1 MDIAPILAA
10 LKRQKT
16 AAALIAIEI
25 ALCCAI
31 ICNALFLIMHRL
43 ERSQLVSG
51 AAETELIRIRTAG
64 VGQRGNP
71 TEAAAQARETVA
83 ALAALPGVKAATITN
98 QVPFGS
104 SSWNT
109 SLRMA
114 KDDKSSIANVGA
126 YYGDENLLE
135 TLGVKLIAGRDFLP
149 EEYVDFDALL
159 GSGAAEPKVVIITQT
174 LARKLFGNDNP
185 LGREIYAGDEPSRV
199 IGIVE
204 RLVRPR
210 FDSDMAFAE
219 SSMIQPVRLS
229 LAYGNFVLR
238 TDPANRQ
245 AVIEAAKKKLHEIA
259 PNRIIF
265 DAKTLEE
272 IRSDFFKQDRVMAG
286 LLIAVVVSLLIVTA
300 LGIVGLASFWVQ
312 RRRRQI
318 GIRRALGATR
328 AQILHYF
335 QTENFLIV
343 SAGIVIGMGAAY
355 AISGWLMRQ
364 YELPRLPL
372 YYLPVGAVALW
383 VLGQLSVLAP
393 ALRAASVPPATA
405 TRSV

>member
-1 MDIAPILAA
+1 MDIMPILAA

-31 ICNALFLIMHRL
+31 VCNALFLIIHRL
-43 ERSQLVSG
+43 ERSSIVSG
-51 AAETELIRIRTAG
+51 TAENALIRIRTAG
-64 VGQRGNP
+64 LGGDEDAVAR
-71 TEAAAQARETVA
+71 AREDTA
-83 ALAALPGVKAATITN
+83 TLAALPGVTSVTLTN

-109 SLRMA
+109 GLRMG
-114 KDDKSSIANVGA
+114 KDDQTTVAVVGA

-135 TLGVKLIAGRDFLP
+135 TLGVRLVAGRDFTP
-149 EEYVDFDALL
+149 DEYVDFDQLL
-159 GSGAAEPKVVIITQT
+159 GSGAAEPKVAIITQT
-174 LARKLFGNDNP
+174 LARTLFGTENA
-185 LGREIYAGDEPSRV
+185 LGREFYAGESPSRV
-199 IGIVE
+199 VGIVE

-210 FDSDMAFAE
+210 FAEDMDFAE
-219 SSMIQPVRLS
+219 SSMIMPIRLTQQ
-229 LAYGNFVLR
+229 YGMFLLR
-238 TDPANRQ
+238 TAPENRQ
-245 AVIEAAKKKLHEIA
+245 AVIEAARSKLRETS
-259 PNRIIF
+259 PNRIVL
-265 DAKTLEE
+265 DADTLEK
-272 IRSDFFKQDRVMAG
+272 IRSDYFKQDRVMAG
-286 LLIAVVVSLLIVTA
+286 LLIAVVVSLLVVTA

-328 AQILHYF
+328 GQILRYF

-343 SAGIVIGMGAAY
+343 GAGIALGMAAAY
-355 AISGWLMRQ
+355 GISGWLMRH

-372 YYLPVGAVALW
+372 FYLPVGAVVLW
-383 VLGQLSVLAP
+383 LLGQIAVLAP

>member
-1 MDIAPILAA
+1 MDVMPILAA

-16 AAALIAIEI
+16 AAALIALEI

-31 ICNALFLIMHRL
+31 VCNALFLIIERL
-43 ERSQLVSG
+43 EHSRIDSG
-51 AAETELIRIRTAG
+51 VAEAELIRIRTAG
-64 VGQRGNP
+64 LGGDEDAV
-71 TEAAAQARETVA
+71 ARARADTA
-83 ALAALPGVKAATITN
+83 TLAALPGVTAVTLTN
-98 QVPFGS
+98 QVPFGN

-109 SLRMA
+109 GLRLG
-114 KDDKSSIANVGA
+114 KDDRNTVANVGA

-135 TLGVKLIAGRDFLP
+135 TLGVRLVAGRDFTAD
-149 EEYVDFDALL
+149 EYIDFDQLL
-159 GSGAAEPKVVIITQT
+159 GSGAAEPKVVIITRT
-174 LARKLFGNDNP
+174 LAQKLYGDADP
-185 LGREIYAGDEPSRV
+185 LGRELYASDAPSRV
-199 IGIVE
+199 IGVVE

-210 FDSDMAFAE
+210 FGKDTGFAE
-219 SSMIQPVRLS
+219 SSMILPIRITQQ
-229 LAYGNFVLR
+229 YGMFLLR
-238 TDPANRQ
+238 TAPQNRQ
-245 AVIEAAKKKLHEIA
+245 AVIDAARARLRETS
-259 PNRIIF
+259 PNRIVL
-265 DAKTLEE
+265 DADTVEK
-272 IRSDFFKQDRVMAG
+272 IRGDYFKQDRVMAG
-286 LLIAVVVSLLIVTA
+286 LLIAVVASLLIVTA

-343 SAGIVIGMGAAY
+343 TVGIVLGMAAAY
-355 AISGWLMRQ
+355 GISGWLMRH

-372 YYLPVGAVALW
+372 LYLPVGAVTLW
-383 VLGQLSVLAP
+383 LLGQLAVLAP

>member
-1 MDIAPILAA
+1 MDIMPIIAA

-31 ICNALFLIMHRL
+31 ICNALFLIIHRL
-43 ERSQLVSG
+43 ERSRIVSG

-64 VGQRGNP
+64 LGRADP
-71 TEAAAQARETVA
+71 ADAMAQARESAA
-83 ALAALPGVKAATITN
+83 ALAALPGVKSVSITN

-109 SLRMA
+109 SLRRSR
-114 KDDKSSIANVGA
+114 DDQSSIVNVGA
-126 YYGDENLLE
+126 YYGDEQLLE
-135 TLGVKLIAGRDFLP
+135 TLGLKLVAGRDFTP
-149 EEYVDFDALL
+149 DEYVDFDSLL
-159 GSGAAEPKVVIITQT
+159 NSQSAEPKVVIITQT
-174 LARKLFGNDNP
+174 LAKTLFGDENP
-185 LGREIYAGDEPSRV
+185 LGREIFAGDEPSRV
-199 IGIVE
+199 IGVVE

-210 FDSDMAFAE
+210 FQEDMKFAE
-219 SSMIQPVRLS
+219 SSMILPIRLNLGYGVYLLRSDPGNRPV
-229 LAYGNFVLR
+229 
-238 TDPANRQ
+238 
-245 AVIEAAKKKLHEIA
+245 VIEAAKKKLREIS
-259 PNRIIF
+259 PNRIVL
-265 DAKTLEE
+265 DAETLED
-272 IRSDFFKQDRVMAG
+272 IRSDYFKQDRVMAG

-328 AQILHYF
+328 AQILNYF

-343 SAGIVIGMGAAY
+343 TAGIVVGMAAAY

-372 YYLPVGAVALW
+372 YYLPVGALALW
-383 VLGQLSVLAP
+383 LLGQLSVLAP

-405 TRSV
+405 TRTV